1 MAELLHD
8 NYVAHNALDDVK
20 ALRKLLD
27 LVRPVLPK
35 HMFGTSVIIN
45 SVNAGTHRMT
55 LKPLE
60 DTKAVTK
67 TMATKIAKSGLN
79 YDHLKAAFE

>member
-1 MAELLHD
+1 
-8 NYVAHNALDDVK
+8 
-20 ALRKLLD
+20 
-27 LVRPVLPK
+27 
-35 HMFGTSVIIN
+35 MFGTSSIIN

-60 DTKAVTK
+60 DTKAETK

-79 YDHLKAAFE
+79 YDHLKAAFERNGFDGLAAVFG